1 MFKFYANENLSL
13 MLVNK
18 LRQLGHDVMTSY
30 EAGNANQRI
39 PDEQV
44 LAESGKNNRCVLTFN
59 RDDFV
64 KLHRSG
70 IDHKGIII
78 CKDDR
83 DYQGQASVLAQYLNN
98 QEKLNNRLIRILKQN
113 QKGSNQPIFVVKE
126 Y

>member
-13 MLVNK
+13 MLVNELRK
-18 LRQLGHDVMTSY
+18 LSYDILTSY
-30 EAGNANQRI
+30 EAGNANQKI

-44 LAESGKNNRCVLTFN
+44 LTESIKNNRCVLTFN

-64 KLHRSG
+64 KLHHSG
-70 IDHKGIII
+70 IQHSGIIV

-83 DYQGQASVLAQYLNN
+83 DYQGQASTLAQYLNN
-98 QEKLNNRLIRILKQN
+98 QTKLSNRLIRILKQN
-113 QKGSNQPIFVVKE
+113 QKGSNQPIFVVRE